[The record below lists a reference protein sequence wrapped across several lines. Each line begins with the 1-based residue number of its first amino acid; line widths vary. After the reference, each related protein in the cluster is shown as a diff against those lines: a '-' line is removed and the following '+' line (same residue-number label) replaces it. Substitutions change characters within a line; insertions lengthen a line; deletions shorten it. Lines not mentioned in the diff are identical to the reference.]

1 MTEKI
6 EWYKEV
12 LELEPNSKVFLPLA
26 RLYLQI
32 GQTEEAIAVLEHG
45 LRRHPE
51 HLEARLLL
59 VELLHRTGRQE
70 ECSRQVSELSRLFST
85 YAHFWQ
91 AWAVCLGASGE
102 SPEIS
107 TALRLMAA
115 NFLHGPLSIQTLLD
129 KGLDTVLG
137 EQGRGSAASTVSPVE
152 STVPASSRAE
162 GAVQASTRGV
172 AAFASSASG
181 TSLLDEVAGVS
192 DGSGAMPSEPPLAP
206 SSSVSSSSSQG
217 KVSAAPL
224 AGSSVTPPHS
234 LLAAV
239 MEEVDDSLDDDV
251 LPAYMPLPREMGLT
265 EDDDAETDA
274 PVHLAQ
280 TLPEETEE
288 NPSHPV
294 EGPVFAPSQRGPLVV
309 AVHDADDMDEAD
321 GERDDTKSA
330 LPDDGEEVFSLRTR
344 SMADIL
350 AEQGDLRGALD
361 IYHELLAASTDV
373 DERLGLQQ
381 RIDALTARLEG
392 QPDQEENGSVAEV
405 SGKEKLITVLEALAE
420 RVEAR
425 AQN

>member
-45 LRRHPE
+45 LTRHPE

-59 VELLHRTGRQE
+59 VELLHRTGQQE

-91 AWAVCLGASGE
+91 AWAVCLGTSGE

-107 TALRLMAA
+107 TALRLLAA
-115 NFLHGPLSIQTLLD
+115 NFLHGPLSVQTLLD

-137 EQGRGSAASTVSPVE
+137 EQGRGAVVSTASPAETS
-152 STVPASSRAE
+152 VPESSRAGE
-162 GAVQASTRGV
+162 AVQASSRSA
-172 AAFASSASG
+172 AAFVSSAPA

-206 SSSVSSSSSQG
+206 SSSVSPSSSG
-217 KVSAAPL
+217 KAPAARP
-224 AGSSVTPPHS
+224 ADSSVAPPHS

-251 LPAYMPLPREMGLT
+251 LSAYMPLPREMGLT
-265 EDDDAETDA
+265 EDDDVEADA
-274 PVHLAQ
+274 PVQFVQSLS
-280 TLPEETEE
+280 EEAEE
-288 NPSHPV
+288 NSPHPV
-294 EGPVFAPSQRGPLVV
+294 EGAVFSPSPRGPLVV
-309 AVHDADDMDEAD
+309 AAHDVDDMDEAD

-330 LPDDGEEVFSLRTR
+330 LPDDGDEVFSLRTR

-361 IYHELLAASTDV
+361 IYHELLTASTGA